1 MTGQGGGGAA
11 EQAVYTPISLAEAR
25 LAKLKAIPFDR
36 SKYEVVRD
44 LARLKAWIVRA
55 IDVGQIAIDTQT
67 SSLDPMQ
74 ATLCGF
80 SLAVTPNEACYVPV
94 AHRQTGEGE
103 GLFDAGLVP
112 HQISETDAIDAMR
125 PLFEDKGVLKIGHNL
140 KFDWQIFAQRGIDVA
155 PYDDTMLMSYVVD
168 SGRVSHDVAVAR
180 DAQFRSHRDRLQR
193 DHQGRQDPRHL
204 RLRADRARRRICRR
218 RRRRHACGCGMR

>member
-1 MTGQGGGGAA
+1 M
-11 EQAVYTPISLAEAR
+11 
-25 LAKLKAIPFDR
+25 
-36 SKYEVVRD
+36 RD

-55 IDVGQIAIDTQT
+55 IDVGQVAIDTQT
-67 SSLDPMQ
+67 SVRSIRCRRR
-74 ATLCGF
+74 LCGF

-112 HQISETDAIDAMR
+112 HQISEKDAIEAMR
-125 PLFEDKGVLKIGHNL
+125 PLFEDTGVLKIGHNL

-168 SGRVSHDVAVAR
+168 SGRVSHDVAALAKR
-180 DAQFRSHRDRLQR
+180 NF
-193 DHQGRQDPRHL
+193 DHTVIDFNEITKAGKTRVTFDCVPIE
-204 RLRADRARRRICRR
+204 RAAEYAAEERRRD
-218 RRRRHACGCGMR
+218 ACGCGMR

>member
-1 MTGQGGGGAA
+1 M
-11 EQAVYTPISLAEAR
+11 
-25 LAKLKAIPFDR
+25 
-36 SKYEVVRD
+36 
-44 LARLKAWIVRA
+44 RA

-80 SLAVTPNEACYVPV
+80 SLAVAPNEACYVPV

-103 GLFDAGLVP
+103 GLFDAGLSP

-155 PYDDTMLMSYVVD
+155 PL
-168 SGRVSHDVAVAR
+168 
-180 DAQFRSHRDRLQR
+180 
-193 DHQGRQDPRHL
+193 
-204 RLRADRARRRICRR
+204 
-218 RRRRHACGCGMR
+218 